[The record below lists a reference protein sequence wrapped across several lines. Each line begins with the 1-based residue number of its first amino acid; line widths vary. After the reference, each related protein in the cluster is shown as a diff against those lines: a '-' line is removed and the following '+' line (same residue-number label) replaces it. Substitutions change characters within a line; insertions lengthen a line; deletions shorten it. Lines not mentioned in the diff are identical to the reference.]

1 MESINHRTDAQQQA
15 SRRNATLST
24 GPTSDSGKQRSSQ
37 NARKHDFFTN
47 VALLPDEDQQAFN
60 ALLADFTEEHKPTTP
75 TERRYVR
82 EMADAE
88 LRLRRVRDYAARLQC
103 SQIDMNN
110 LTHNPMADAFQKL
123 AENSNTLQLCLRYE
137 KHFQRQF
144 DSALKMLLTLRKN
157 AAKPQPHPAETSDLA
172 FRVKIL
178 ERYFFGTPTD
188 DAIEDEDDD
197 DFDDDDP
204 TPQNEPNSAI
214 PILNLKL

>member
-1 MESINHRTDAQQQA
+1 MNSSNLHADAA
-15 SRRNATLST
+15 RRNGKLSQ
-24 GPTSDSGKQRSSQ
+24 GPVTPEGKQRSSQ
-37 NARKHDFFTN
+37 NARKHNFFTN
-47 VALLPDEDQQAFN
+47 IALLPDEDQDEFN

-137 KHFQRQF
+137 RHFQRQF
-144 DSALKMLLTLRKN
+144 DSALKMLFTLRKN
-157 AAKPQPHPAETSDLA
+157 QPREQHPAEDSNSDLA
-172 FRVKIL
+172 FRVKVL
-178 ERYFFGTPTD
+178 ERYIYGLPID
-188 DAIEDEDDD
+188 DAPEDFEDDIEDGE
-197 DFDDDDP
+197 P
-204 TPQNEPNSAI
+204 TLQNEPSNG
-214 PILNLKL
+214 PPNLDIRL